1 MIKIKWFGREFI
13 ASVLAL
19 LNKLAYNLA
28 VVEIG
33 TFEAKNRFSELVHH
47 VMDTGEEVLVTLRGK
62 KAVKIVPVEPKIKK
76 NAREVIEELMAFADK
91 HNIRS
96 DGVPIKQMIEEGR
109 KY

>member
-1 MIKIKWFGREFI
+1 M
-13 ASVLAL
+13 
-19 LNKLAYNLA
+19 
-28 VVEIG
+28 EIG

-62 KAVKIVPVEPKIKK
+62 RAVKIVPVDVRQNKK
-76 NAREVIEELMAFADK
+76 SAGEIIEELVQYARK

-96 DGVPIKQMIEEGR
+96 DGVPIKQMIEDGR

>member
-1 MIKIKWFGREFI
+1 M
-13 ASVLAL
+13 LAFS
-19 LNKLAYNLA
+19 KQLAYNLA
-28 VVEIG
+28 VMEIG

-62 KAVKIVPVEPKIKK
+62 KAVKIVPVEAKIKK
-76 NAREVIEELMAFADK
+76 NTAAILDELVQYAKK

-96 DGVPIKQMIEEGR
+96 DGVPIKQMIEDGR